1 MRKKLL
7 FTITI
12 CLVLMVASMGVFAQ
26 AKNIT
31 AGAKDFTEQYIVGH
45 MSAILLQENGF
56 DVDLKMGTGSS
67 ITREALVTG
76 QIDLYPEYTGTA
88 WLVYLGHEDEVITD
102 PEELYG
108 KVKTEDLEKNG
119 IVWLDYSA
127 VNNTYAIALTQE
139 QAAETGI
146 KTLSDLAEYVN
157 QNHDLIWAID
167 HEFSERA
174 DGLPGLAEHYGMDIA
189 EDNVKIMEIGL
200 THEAIDRGQADI
212 TMVFATDGK
221 IRKFDLVVLEDDK
234 QFFPVY
240 NLSVT
245 IRKEVLDQYPEIEKI
260 LEPITE
266 LTDEAMQELN
276 YQVDAVGLP
285 ERLVARN
292 YLAENGYLD

>member
-1 MRKKLL
+1 MRKNLL

-12 CLVLMVASMGVFAQ
+12 FLVLMVASMGVFAQ
-26 AKNIT
+26 AKKIT

-45 MSAILLQENGF
+45 MQAILLEANGF

-67 ITREALVTG
+67 ITRQALVTG
-76 QIDLYPEYTGTA
+76 QTDLYPEYTGTY
-88 WLVYLGHEDEVITD
+88 WLTYAKHEEVIND
-102 PEELYG
+102 PEELYN
-108 KVKTEDLEKNG
+108 KVKQEDLEENG
-119 IVWLDYSA
+119 IVWLERSNI
-127 VNNTYAIALTQE
+127 NNTYAIALTQE

-146 KTLSDLAEYVN
+146 ETLSDLAEYVN
-157 QNHDLIWAID
+157 QNEDLIWAID
-167 HEFSERA
+167 HEFADRP
-174 DGLPGLAEHYGMDIA
+174 DGLPGLAEHYGMNIA
-189 EDNVKIMEIGL
+189 DNNIKIMEIGL

-221 IRKFDLVVLEDDK
+221 IKKFDLVVLEDDK

-240 NLSVT
+240 NLCVT
-245 IRKEVLDQYPEIEKI
+245 VREEVLDQYPEMEEI
-260 LEPITE
+260 LKPIAE
-266 LTDEAMQELN
+266 LTNEAIQELN